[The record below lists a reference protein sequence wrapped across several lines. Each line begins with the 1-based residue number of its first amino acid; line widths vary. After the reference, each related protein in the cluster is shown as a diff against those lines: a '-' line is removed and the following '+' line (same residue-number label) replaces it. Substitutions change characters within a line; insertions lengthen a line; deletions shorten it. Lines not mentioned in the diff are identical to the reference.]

1 MKNTENNVTEELQ
14 GGGSENIEMILEKK
28 PEKQKKSSVSRFL
41 ITVFCS
47 AILLCSAVL
56 GAVVYFELDTGLK
69 EFFENDTR
77 EKSLILTREMDSH
90 LCSVEKTARAY
101 AKTFEYMLENEKLN
115 TSNASEIAGSIV
127 QSLGGSSVARV
138 IITDSKVKQVSNPK
152 FGELK
157 NKQVMIDALN
167 GIEFIDFEKHGPTL
181 YAVCVLPVHKGG
193 KITGSIAVISV
204 LSSQE
209 LVDRVKAYSDCNI
222 TIFDGYTRVVT
233 TLDGMKG
240 TDIDN
245 TFPIDEAAAGKVTSF
260 INNINGQTLISYYYP
275 MTDRKGN
282 YLTTLY
288 VGKTLTVK
296 KVLLKKLFTPL
307 IICIIII
314 IAVLLVLMIAVL
326 SWKVIVPLNRVQKA
340 MKNLT
345 SGDADLTYRLPVN
358 GNDEFASIAI
368 YTNDFLNLLTGIVL
382 KVKSSA
388 NQVLSGSEQISM
400 SSQSI
405 SAGASQQAAST
416 EEMSATVEQIASNIR
431 QTAENARETGEIA
444 ERTSAESSE
453 TALAVNEAV
462 EAVKTIA
469 EKIAV
474 IESIANKTNML
485 ALNAAIEA
493 ARAGDAGKGFAVV
506 AGEVRK
512 LAESTKEAAVEI
524 VELSESTISRAE
536 TADSKINGVIPDIQQ
551 TTVLIDE
558 ISVACAE
565 QDKGA
570 QQVNTAIEQLD
581 SVTQQNASAS
591 EELAAMAEEL
601 SANAK
606 ELVNAMKVFKTE

>member
-1 MKNTENNVTEELQ
+1 
-14 GGGSENIEMILEKK
+14 
-28 PEKQKKSSVSRFL
+28 
-41 ITVFCS
+41 
-47 AILLCSAVL
+47 
-56 GAVVYFELDTGLK
+56 
-69 EFFENDTR
+69 
-77 EKSLILTREMDSH
+77 
-90 LCSVEKTARAY
+90 
-101 AKTFEYMLENEKLN
+101 
-115 TSNASEIAGSIV
+115 
-127 QSLGGSSVARV
+127 
-138 IITDSKVKQVSNPK
+138 
-152 FGELK
+152 
-157 NKQVMIDALN
+157 
-167 GIEFIDFEKHGPTL
+167 
-181 YAVCVLPVHKGG
+181 
-193 KITGSIAVISV
+193 
-204 LSSQE
+204 
-209 LVDRVKAYSDCNI
+209 
-222 TIFDGYTRVVT
+222 
-233 TLDGMKG
+233 
-240 TDIDN
+240 
-245 TFPIDEAAAGKVTSF
+245 
-260 INNINGQTLISYYYP
+260 

-314 IAVLLVLMIAVL
+314 IAVLLVLMITVL

-358 GNDEFASIAI
+358 GNDEFTSIAI
-368 YTNDFLNLLTGIVL
+368 YTNDFLDLLTGIVL

-524 VELSESTISRAE
+524 VELSENTISRAE

>member
-1 MKNTENNVTEELQ
+1 
-14 GGGSENIEMILEKK
+14 
-28 PEKQKKSSVSRFL
+28 
-41 ITVFCS
+41 
-47 AILLCSAVL
+47 
-56 GAVVYFELDTGLK
+56 
-69 EFFENDTR
+69 
-77 EKSLILTREMDSH
+77 
-90 LCSVEKTARAY
+90 
-101 AKTFEYMLENEKLN
+101 
-115 TSNASEIAGSIV
+115 
-127 QSLGGSSVARV
+127 
-138 IITDSKVKQVSNPK
+138 
-152 FGELK
+152 
-157 NKQVMIDALN
+157 
-167 GIEFIDFEKHGPTL
+167 
-181 YAVCVLPVHKGG
+181 
-193 KITGSIAVISV
+193 
-204 LSSQE
+204 
-209 LVDRVKAYSDCNI
+209 
-222 TIFDGYTRVVT
+222 
-233 TLDGMKG
+233 MKG

-260 INNINGQTLISYYYP
+260 INSINGQTLISYYYP

-358 GNDEFASIAI
+358 GNDEFTSIAI
-368 YTNDFLNLLTGIVL
+368 YTNDFLDLLTGIVL

-416 EEMSATVEQIASNIR
+416 VEQIASNIR
-431 QTAENARETGEIA
+431 QTAVNARETGEIA